1 MLRNLF
7 RGVSG
12 SPQSPAD
19 DAQAK
24 AELAALIRA
33 QSQAALLQLLHD
45 PPKPPLAIDYEYVAY
60 LLAAAS
66 SARYMVEHMR
76 HATNYSE
83 QIPLLEAA
91 LGQCSVEGLVLEF
104 GVYRGNTLAAIARA
118 DPRLAHGFDSF
129 AGLPEDWTT
138 FQKKGRFSLGGDVP
152 QFTEKNIQLH
162 VGLFG
167 DTLPGFLEQHAGP
180 VRFIH
185 IDSDLYSSA
194 VTVLA
199 GLRAR
204 IVPGTVI
211 VFDEYLNYPGWEL
224 DEFRAF
230 QEFAARHRV
239 AYDYIGFASAHH
251 SVAVKIRE
259 IPA

>member
-7 RGVSG
+7 RNVAGA
-12 SPQSPAD
+12 QDPASE
-19 DAQAK
+19 DASTAK
-24 AELAALIRA
+24 LAALVRA
-33 QSQAALLQLLHD
+33 QSQAALLQLLHE
-45 PPKPPLAIDYEYVAY
+45 PPKPPLTIDYEYVAY
-60 LLAAAS
+60 LLAAAG
-66 SARYMVEHMR
+66 SARYMIEHMR
-76 HATNYSE
+76 RATNFGE

-91 LGQCSVEGLVLEF
+91 LGHCSVDGLVLEF

-118 DPRLAHGFDSF
+118 DPRVAHGFDSF

-138 FQKKGRFSLGGDVP
+138 FQKKGRFSLEGGIP
-152 QFTEKNIQLH
+152 QFAEKNIQLH

-180 VRFIH
+180 ARFVH
-185 IDSDLYSSA
+185 VDSDLYSSA
-194 VTVLA
+194 VTVLE

-230 QEFAARHRV
+230 QEFVARHRV
-239 AYDYIGFASAHH
+239 TYDYVGFASAHH

-259 IPA
+259 IAA

>member
-1 MLRNLF
+1 MLRNLL
-7 RGVSG
+7 RTLSGAQDDVSET
-12 SPQSPAD
+12 ALT
-19 DAQAK
+19 AK
-24 AELAALIRA
+24 LAALVRM
-33 QSQAALLQLLHD
+33 QSQAALLDLLHE
-45 PPKPPLAIDYEYVAY
+45 PPKPPRAIDYEYVAY
-60 LLAAAS
+60 LLAAAG

-76 HATNYSE
+76 RATNYGG

-104 GVYRGNTLAAIARA
+104 GVYRGNTLSAIARI
-118 DPRLAHGFDSF
+118 DPRIAHGFDSF

-138 FQKKGRFSLGGDVP
+138 FQKKGRFSLEGSIP
-152 QFTEKNIQLH
+152 EFEEPNIELH

-167 DTLPGFLEQHAGP
+167 DTLPGFLERHPGP
-180 VRFIH
+180 ARFVH

-194 VTVLA
+194 VTVLE

-204 IVPGTVI
+204 IVAGTVI

-230 QEFAARHRV
+230 QEFVARHH
-239 AYDYIGFASAHH
+239 ASYDYIGFASAHH

-259 IPA
+259 IAA